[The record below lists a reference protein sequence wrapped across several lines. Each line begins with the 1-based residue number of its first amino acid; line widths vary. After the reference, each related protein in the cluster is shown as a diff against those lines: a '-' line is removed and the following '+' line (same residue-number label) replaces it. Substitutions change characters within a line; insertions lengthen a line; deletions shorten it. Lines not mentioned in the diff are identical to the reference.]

1 MHESLKNKT
10 FWKKLF
16 FNFLGAD
23 FPALKSGHRR
33 EKQPVLGPV
42 CIFNIAAFGKTF
54 VGKP

>member
-16 FNFLGAD
+16 FNFLGDD